1 MELSYWE
8 SRWNKDNTGFHMP
21 EGYPGLKKY
30 WSELNLP
37 PNPNVLVPLCGKS
50 LDMIFLR
57 NEGANVTGVEVS
69 VKAIKSFFK
78 ENELDFETE
87 SFAGFTIYQAEGIA
101 IWQGDFLKFPE
112 SKFNFDLIYDKAAL
126 VALPP
131 EKRRSYAEKLLN
143 LSTPETKLLL
153 HHFIYP
159 QDEMNGPPFSVG
171 ESEIEEYFGVHFTS
185 DLLEENIIPPE
196 HFTPFYRRGLR
207 SAITER
213 FLLFNPR

>member
-1 MELSYWE
+1 
-8 SRWNKDNTGFHMP
+8 
-21 EGYPGLKKY
+21 
-30 WSELNLP
+30 
-37 PNPNVLVPLCGKS
+37 
-50 LDMIFLR
+50 MIFLR

-159 QDEMNGPPFSVG
+159 QDEMTGPPFSVG

-213 FLLFNPR
+213 FLHFNSR